1 MSASSTEETS
11 STAAASG
18 PTDSSSAMDVT
29 SDGSDP
35 YSDTVSF
42 PGCGCQIGAE
52 MECEVCGGRGVR
64 ICDWYDADACDYGP
78 CELVEDGDP
87 CPAGW
92 ECGDGEC
99 HWLQP
104 LRACERQAMTSSE
117 LTLAGPASTVALA
130 DFDDDG
136 VLDLLAALPDDA
148 VVELRFGD
156 GAGGFGPGAVFPTGM
171 SSEASRMAIADLNGD
186 GRPDV
191 VSTAPS
197 AVGELSLVVNQGG
210 VFAAP
215 LLSTLG
221 VEPQQL
227 FAGDFDGDG
236 FVDVLARSTPVLA
249 ELAFR
254 TGDGMGGVGPEVV
267 LDESAVAVF
276 PIGAGKV
283 AGGQQVDIV
292 STAHDPQG
300 AEILELVDGAL
311 KRVATITGHGEVRYQ
326 EVSVGDIDGDGTE
339 DVALY
344 REIPSLAMVRAW
356 AQGVNEELS
365 LPWKGQ
371 LGPIADV
378 DGDGRGDLL
387 IATAGPPGL
396 GVVYFA
402 ASCVQDYTLAN
413 ATSEVGLAS
422 GDIDGDGK
430 ADVVVATVGSS
441 QAIVLRTGP

>member
-1 MSASSTEETS
+1 MRRE
-11 STAAASG
+11 
-18 PTDSSSAMDVT
+18 
-29 SDGSDP
+29 
-35 YSDTVSF
+35 
-42 PGCGCQIGAE
+42 
-52 MECEVCGGRGVR
+52 GVQT
-64 ICDWYDADACDYGP
+64 CDWYDADACDYGP
-78 CELVEDGDP
+78 CELVDEEDP
-87 CPAGW
+87 CPAGQ
-92 ECGDGEC
+92 ECVGEYC
-99 HWLQP
+99 EWLQP

-117 LTLAGPASTVALA
+117 LTFAGPASTVALA

-171 SSEASRMAIADLNGD
+171 SSGASRMAIADLNGD

-215 LLSTLG
+215 LVSTLG

-236 FVDVLARSTPVLA
+236 LVDVLARSTPVLA

-356 AQGVNEELS
+356 AQGMNEELS

-371 LGPIADV
+371 PGPIADV

-413 ATSEVGLAS
+413 ATSEAGLAS